1 MYLSERVFLSG
12 KLKITQND
20 ATQRKHICVFVY
32 IASASH
38 IDHNEIDYLESI
50 SFSQWQW
57 HWERVSISIRF
68 FKMNVNTSKMSFVPS
83 QCVFTCVYVVCR
95 T

>member
-20 ATQRKHICVFVY
+20 TTQRMLIQHTCMYVDIAV
-32 IASASH
+32 ASASH

-50 SFSQWQW
+50 SFLQWQW
-57 HWERVSISIRF
+57 QWQRVSISIRF
-68 FKMNVNTSKMSFVPS
+68 S
-83 QCVFTCVYVVCR
+83 R
-95 T
+95 